1 MTSRSFGRSVVRS
14 FVRSRSRVPVLA
26 RLGIVTAASTVP
38 LSSPSSPLSLARV
51 VRGVVVTVTV
61 AVVVAFRPLDLR
73 GAVVVFASVAFSPTV
88 DARCARER

>member
-14 FVRSRSRVPVLA
+14 FGRSRSRVPVLA